1 MVYNHIYIYMVYN
14 HKGNNSTRRYNY
26 YKYLCT
32 HQWSLQIHKATN
44 NKHKGSNQYGYKIIW
59 DFNSLLTL
67 MERSFKEKINEET
80 MALNHTFDQMYLIG
94 IFRIFHPKI
103 VQYTFFSST
112 HQIFSSIYHALDHK
126 TSLHKLKRTE
136 IIPCIF
142 SDHSAMNLEINC
154 KKNSGKHTH
163 TAWLNNI
170 QLNKERST
178 KKSKRKF

>member
-1 MVYNHIYIYMVYN
+1 
-14 HKGNNSTRRYNY
+14 
-26 YKYLCT
+26 
-32 HQWSLQIHKATN
+32 
-44 NKHKGSNQYGYKIIW
+44 
-59 DFNSLLTL
+59 
-67 MERSFKEKINEET
+67 

-103 VQYTFFSST
+103 AQYTFFSST
-112 HQIFSSIYHALDHK
+112 HQIFSRIDHVLDHK

-136 IIPCIF
+136 IIPRIF

-170 QLNKERST
+170 QPNKERST
-178 KKSKRKF
+178 KKSKRKFKNTWIWMKMKHNSLETFGSSKSYSKREF